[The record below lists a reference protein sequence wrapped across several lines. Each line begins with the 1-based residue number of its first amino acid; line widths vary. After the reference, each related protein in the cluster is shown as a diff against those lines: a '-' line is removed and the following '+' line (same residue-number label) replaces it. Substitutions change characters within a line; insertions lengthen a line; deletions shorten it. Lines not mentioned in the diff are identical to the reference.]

1 MSTQDGVKIEHPM
14 TVGMK
19 RRAVLRVLR
28 SAAMDARRDIGASRV
43 SGIFG
48 IVIHED
54 GTAHVLSAVTMEE
67 LKIVMK
73 ALPEALQRV
82 STHFLR
88 GGDESPT
95 Q

>member
-1 MSTQDGVKIEHPM
+1 
-14 TVGMK
+14 
-19 RRAVLRVLR
+19 
-28 SAAMDARRDIGASRV
+28 V

-48 IVIHED
+48 VVIHED

>member
-1 MSTQDGVKIEHPM
+1 MTDGVKIERPL
-14 TVGMK
+14 TIGQK

-28 SAAMDARRDIGASRV
+28 SATNDARRDIGSSRV

-54 GTAHVLSAVTMEE
+54 GTAHVLSAVTVDE
-67 LKIVMK
+67 LRIVMK

-82 STHFLR
+82 SQYMLR